1 MPRLEF
7 ISVRRTQRQHSS
19 INVVIPKAVRV
30 ALGIKAGDYVVFSSH
45 PGTGTVEFTKFV
57 PKGKNHGRDS
67 RDSGR
72 KDQGG

>member
-7 ISVRRTQRQHSS
+7 VNVRRTQRQHSS

-45 PGTGTVEFTKFV
+45 PGTNAVEFTKFI
-57 PKGKNHGRDS
+57 PKGKKHGRDS